1 MAKEVSQN
9 KFIDSISK
17 IITWGVFGF
26 TTLIIALYFFFQL
39 PSVQKW
45 GIAKITNTLSSLT
58 GAEVEIQNFK
68 VFFLDR
74 LQIKGI
80 SITDPQGNVILKGGT
95 IDVNINFNTIQFLR
109 DGFALQKIKLTE
121 IKIYDLIDQ
130 VTGKSTLNNIIE
142 EIQSQS
148 SSSSNEIIL
157 KGIELEKFDFIQKEA
172 GNERFIQVKNGFISI
187 NSLKEK
193 LQFNLIELNN
203 PIIKIQLIDSIGEY
217 PDKIQNPFP
226 ELIVKKFDLNEG
238 AFEYQNQIS
247 GSSLEI
253 PFYAVNYKDLKIKEI
268 DITLEN
274 FSYCEGQFS
283 FSLPK
288 FSGKEKSGFILNQLS
303 VQEAFVS
310 NQEISLTGLEILTP
324 NSHLKD
330 LLIFKYKDFKSFGK
344 FVSEVDMDINFN
356 QSKVFVYDVLR
367 FAPKLMENSIFRN
380 NKFRTVDLNGRVFN
394 AVSFLKSSDLELNI
408 QGIFNSIIGFEFKE
422 LDTKDRQFA
431 VIDIKKF
438 NGNSLNLESLFPG
451 TTFNKSLLKV
461 GQFELKGLFRGSF
474 KNFKVQSILKSPL
487 GLVKADFNLNISK
500 GKNEAIYNGELFLND
515 FDLGVLTENTNWKK
529 GDFFLKIIKG
539 KGLTLE
545 SADVY
550 LEGRADNLFFKD
562 YNYQNAEVIGQL
574 NNNRFNGQM
583 VIKDENI
590 DFEFKGNWT
599 FNELPLFDFKAQ
611 VNHLDFKRLNL
622 FERNIVF
629 KGLLDFQGSGNSLET
644 IEGDFLA
651 NDIIFIKDDKMTYRL
666 DSIHLIATSSSD
678 AERKIVLESDVANAE
693 VVGNIPIIDLDYYFK
708 KIISSGFPQ
717 VFGKTEIDSI
727 IEQKNLNGFLC
738 GFQIEIIDD
747 KGFSQLIDTS
757 FGILKGIKFHGY
769 LDSYT
774 SILDASAEIPFLS
787 WKNYELNNIEANIR
801 AKGVDS
807 EFDLTVDNIQIG
819 KTIQMPFITFLGFR
833 DSNELKMAINIES
846 FENKNGNRFK
856 ISTSIVKND
865 SGFFELKVL
874 PSGLQIFNE
883 SYKIDPNNKLIFGK
897 STIKA
902 FNFFLAYEDKSIV
915 LKNYGDKGISLAL
928 NQFDFDLFNQIIKYP
943 LLKFHGKFDGQ
954 FAIGNLF
961 EFSELNLSLFG
972 PSLLINGDDWGAIQL
987 NGKAQSPKN
996 EVYFYTTVSK
1006 QNSQVIN
1013 ETKIIPLEKSISSD
1027 FKLSEFSLDFAE
1039 YFTKNSISNIKG
1051 NIDAQF
1057 SISGPLDQ
1065 VNIQGNGVIKPGSF
1079 KVDFLKTDY
1088 SFDTTSLKISNNLF
1102 DITGAKIFD
1111 IYRNQSLV
1119 KGGIVH
1125 NRLKNLGYSVRLET
1139 DKFLGL
1145 NTQKGDNNLFYGH
1158 ALGRGEVSITG
1169 SFQQPNIYV
1178 NATVGDST
1186 LFVIPVSSEQETSP
1200 LSFINFINESATS
1213 DQPLV
1218 YRAKQSTGLELEMDL
1233 TITNPAVVKIIFDEQ
1248 AGDILE
1254 GSGRGSIKMI
1264 VPRNANFQMFGD
1276 YEIERGNYLFTLVN
1290 VINKNFNIQKG
1301 GLIRWTGDPFNADIN
1316 LVAAYADLNTS
1327 VANFIQEYLVNASDA
1342 SRAEASNATNV
1353 NLKLLLQGKLLQ
1365 PKVNFDISFPNLTGE
1380 VQSFTDSKLRLL
1392 KQDPNEFNKQV
1403 IGLILA
1409 GQFFPADFSFQG
1421 ADFFYNT
1428 VSEFFSNQISLLLT
1442 QFFSELIAEGDVL
1455 SGIDFDIAYSQYQ
1468 KVNVNE
1474 SEQFNKGDELKLRLT
1489 QNYFNDRLTVLLGGN
1504 LEMNNRFRPGAGNT
1518 GTFLGNDLVIEYS
1531 LTKDRSLKVRVYQR
1545 LQPDFSGRRMQV
1557 GTGLSYRKE
1566 FNSFDDFWKSFKK
1579 NTN

>member
-1 MAKEVSQN
+1 MTKEVAQN

-39 PSVQKW
+39 PVVQNW
-45 GIAKITNTLSSLT
+45 GITKITKSLSSLT
-58 GAEVEIQNFK
+58 GAEVRIQNFK

-74 LQIKGI
+74 LQIKGLL
-80 SITDPQGNVILKGGT
+80 ITDPQGNVILKGGT
-95 IDVNINFNTIQFLR
+95 LDVNINFNTIQFLR
-109 DGFALQKIKLTE
+109 DGLSLQKLKLTE
-121 IKIYDLIDQ
+121 IKIYDTVDPG
-130 VTGKSTLNNIIE
+130 TGKSSLNKIINQ
-142 EIQSQS
+142 IKSKS
-148 SSSSNEIIL
+148 ASPSNAIDL
-157 KGIELEKFDFIQKEA
+157 KGIELEKFEFIQKEGA
-172 GNERFIQVKNGFISI
+172 NERLIQVKNGYISI
-187 NSLKEK
+187 KSLKE
-193 LQFNLIELNN
+193 NLEFDLVELNN
-203 PIIKIQLIDSIGEY
+203 PIIKIQLIDSIGVY
-217 PDKIQNPFP
+217 PDKIKNPLP
-226 ELIVKKFDLNEG
+226 ELNINMMELNEG
-238 AFEYQNQIS
+238 KFEFENRIS
-247 GSSLEI
+247 KSSAET
-253 PFYAVNYKDLKIKEI
+253 PFYAINYKDLKVEDI
-268 DITLEN
+268 DISLQN
-274 FSYCEGQFS
+274 FSFCDGQFS
-283 FSLPK
+283 FSLSK

-303 VQEAFVS
+303 VKEAFIS
-310 NQEISLTGLEILTP
+310 NQEISLNGLEILTP

-344 FVSEVDMDINFN
+344 FVSEVEMDINFN

-380 NKFRTVDLNGRVFN
+380 NKFRTVDLNGRIFN
-394 AVSFLKSSDLELNI
+394 TVSFLNALELEINI
-408 QGIFNSIIGFEFKE
+408 QGIFNSIIGFEFKD
-422 LDTKDRQFA
+422 LDKKDRQFA
-431 VIDIKKF
+431 NIVVKKF
-438 NGNSLNLESLFPG
+438 NGNSYKLESLFPG

-461 GQFELKGLFRGSF
+461 GQFELLGLFRGSF
-474 KNFKVQSILKSPL
+474 KNFKVQSTLKSPL
-487 GLVKADFNLNISK
+487 GLAKTDFNLNISK
-500 GKNEAIYNGELFLND
+500 GKNEAVYSGELFLND
-515 FDLGVLTENTNWKK
+515 FDLGELTENKNWKK
-529 GDFFLKIIKG
+529 GDFYLKIIKG

-550 LEGRADNLFFKD
+550 LEGRADNLLFKD

-574 NNNRFNGQM
+574 NNNRFNGQL
-583 VIKDENI
+583 VVKDENI
-590 DFEFKGNWT
+590 DFDFKGNWI
-599 FNELPLFDFKAQ
+599 FNDLPLFDFKAQ
-611 VNHLDFKRLNL
+611 VNHLDFKKLNL
-622 FERNIVF
+622 LEKDIVF
-629 KGLLDFQGSGNSLET
+629 KGFLDFQGSGNSLET

-651 NDIIFIKDDKMTYRL
+651 NDIIFVKDEKITYRL
-666 DSIHLIATSSSD
+666 DSIHLIATSSLD
-678 AERKIVLESDVANAE
+678 AERKFILESDVAKAE
-693 VVGNIPIIDLDYYFK
+693 VVGNIPITDLDYYFK

-717 VFGKTEIDSI
+717 IFEKTHTDSI

-738 GFQIEIIDD
+738 GFQLEIIDD

-757 FGILKGIKFHGY
+757 FGNLKGIKFYGY

-801 AKGVDS
+801 AKGIDS

-819 KTIQMPFITFLGFR
+819 KTLKIPFITFLGFR
-833 DSNELKMAINIES
+833 DDDQLKMAVNIES
-846 FENKNGNRFK
+846 LENKNGNKFK
-856 ISTSIVKND
+856 IASSVIKND
-865 SGFFELKVL
+865 SGFFEIKVL
-874 PSGLQIFNE
+874 PTSLQIFNE
-883 SYKIDPNNKLIFGK
+883 SYKIDPNNKLVLGNSFIRV
-897 STIKA
+897 
-902 FNFFLAYEDKSIV
+902 FNFLLVHEDKSIA
-915 LKNYGDKGISLAL
+915 LKNYGEKGISLAL
-928 NQFDFDLFNQIIKYP
+928 NQFDFDLFNQILKYP
-943 LLKFHGKFDGQ
+943 PLKFHGKFDGQ
-954 FAIGNLF
+954 FAVGNLF
-961 EFSELNLSLFG
+961 EFTNLDLSLFG
-972 PSLLINGDDWGAIQL
+972 SSLLINGDDWGAIQV

-1013 ETKIIPLEKSISSD
+1013 ETKIIPLKKSISSD

-1039 YFTKNSISNIKG
+1039 YFTKNAISKIKG

-1057 SISGPLDQ
+1057 SISGALDE
-1065 VNIQGNGVIKPGSF
+1065 VNIQGMGLIKPGSF
-1079 KVDFLKTDY
+1079 TVDFLKTNY
-1088 SFDTTSLKISNNLF
+1088 TFDTTSLKITNTLF
-1102 DITGAKIFD
+1102 DISGSKIFD
-1111 IYRNQSLV
+1111 IYGNQSLI
-1119 KGGIVH
+1119 KGGIAH

-1158 ALGRGEVSITG
+1158 ALGSGEVSITG

-1186 LFVIPVSSEQETSP
+1186 LLVIPVSSEQETTP
-1200 LSFINFINESATS
+1200 LSFINFINENAIS

-1218 YRAKQSTGLELEMDL
+1218 FRAKQSTGLELEMDL
-1233 TITNPAVVKIIFDEQ
+1233 TITDPAVVKIIFDEQ

-1254 GSGRGSIKMI
+1254 GSGRGAIKMV
-1264 VPRNANFQMFGD
+1264 VPRNGNFQMFGD

-1531 LTKDRSLKVRVYQR
+1531 LTKDRSLKIRVYQR